1 MRAGFFPERDYSQG
15 GKGLIR
21 AVTEYAR
28 VPVLKHLDGVCHVYV
43 DAAADLEMA
52 VNVLD
57 DAKTQRPGVCNA
69 AETLLVDAA
78 AAERF
83 LPMAAERMRLRGVEC
98 RVCERSRPFLVR
110 KPFRRKKRIG
120 PRNMKT

>member
-78 AAERF
+78 AAERV
-83 LPMAAERMRLRGVEC
+83 PADGGGTHAPARRGMP
-98 RVCERSRPFLVR
+98 RV
-110 KPFRRKKRIG
+110 
-120 PRNMKT
+120 

>member
-1 MRAGFFPERDYSQG
+1 MRQLCELDSFLNVVIPRG

-43 DAAADLEMA
+43 DAAADLKMA

-69 AETLLVDAA
+69 AETLLVNAGVA
-78 AAERF
+78 SAF
-83 LPMAAERMRLRGVEC
+83 LPEVARVLREKGIVLRGADGGGAHAPAC
-98 RVCERSRPFLVR
+98 R
-110 KPFRRKKRIG
+110 G
-120 PRNMKT
+120 MPRV